1 MSGRS
6 AKGAFFHGSPQRQKP
21 CGRLRKQ
28 PVPSAPECSS
38 RRGLAAR
45 RRRRIL
51 GGLSRWLLAI
61 VLVLGLL
68 QGMVPG
74 LGASGSLQPAVRG
87 TPTKSLP
94 QSSEVLASRSIWSRP
109 ESYPLDQKPRADLY
123 RPSAEWIGRLIL
135 PTSQEI
141 AAAEAPRED
150 WVWIELE
157 QAPDLQQ
164 SLIGKRLRLQWADRP
179 ELQRLV
185 ETVTTTIRLGQ
196 EARQAAAEGNEVPI
210 RLDGRRVGPLQSL
223 AGARRRDDLTVA
235 LEAVSLEA
243 LTPEGGTLRI
253 ARPPVQIRGRRQG
266 LVTVVGP
273 AAGEDL
279 WRVRHFNPISG
290 RFDGES
296 ETLRIPALPPD
307 RYGRR
312 LLEPVGL
319 AASPLNSQGWLI
331 QGSPARDGVFTVQAL
346 TPYAWLELT
355 PSRVVRGTA
364 RSLGY
369 VRHDSWRAP
378 LRRGSLQTTALIP
391 DGVSPPAWALGDR
404 ALLMHLFGG
413 IGGKDGE
420 PVQGWTV
427 TGHFAFG
434 EAEVVRDSFTSRPRL
449 AIRYH
454 QIYANNPN
462 GIVSGSQDWSAYAGS
477 LQRGW
482 IGLRPFS
489 DVLVP
494 MGPEVLEAIELQAE
508 LMAARY
514 RSGDGRGV
522 ALVTPSTSCVQD
534 SAQALWIAIRQL
546 RLEGVKGPM
555 SELDRERLR
564 ELGLAFDHLLEPLG
578 PVRSDWERNAARVL
592 AATTSSS
599 SPSSGDKAP
608 FMASQSLHEALLSWR
623 SLLPRTAHDQFAAE
637 FLRAGLPLLALRTN
651 QIPGANPRL
660 EPVAPTALF
669 GALLGVSLLLGRLGD
684 GLFPLWNPGGQ
695 VAALV
700 IAVIYVG
707 TAVIVGLRSGLLPG
721 VWRWPSPRTM
731 LPGAARMFVPAF
743 AEELVFR
750 GLLLPS
756 ALDGVQPLE
765 LLPWMGL
772 SVGLSLA
779 WHGLAGRLSRQ
790 AQRRS
795 RSLESR
801 VLWQAALLGVGCTT
815 VYVVSGSLWWAVL
828 LHWVS
833 TVCQW
838 VALGGGRSAMAGGEL
853 NVVALS
859 RRRHLVTDQ
868 RGASDGDRDATGTGG

>member
-38 RRGLAAR
+38 RRVLAAR

-51 GGLSRWLLAI
+51 SGFSRWLLAT
-61 VLVLGLL
+61 VLALGLL
-68 QGMVPG
+68 QEMVPG
-74 LGASGSLQPAVRG
+74 LGASASLQPAARG
-87 TPTKSLP
+87 TPTTPLP
-94 QSSEVLASRSIWSRP
+94 QSSELLASRSIWSRT
-109 ESYPLDQKPRADLY
+109 ESYPLDQRPRADLY

-135 PTSQEI
+135 PTLQEI
-141 AAAEAPRED
+141 AAAEAPRDD

-157 QAPDLQQ
+157 QAPAEHQ
-164 SLIGKRLRLQWADRP
+164 SLIGNRLRLRWADRP
-179 ELQRLV
+179 QLQRLV
-185 ETVTTTIRLGQ
+185 ETVTTTFYVGK
-196 EARQAAAEGNEVPI
+196 EARQAAAEGNEVPS

-235 LEAVSLEA
+235 LEGVSLEA
-243 LTPEGGTLRI
+243 LTREGGTLRI
-253 ARPPVQIRGRRQG
+253 ARPPVQITGRWQG

-279 WRVRHFNPISG
+279 WQVRHFNPASG
-290 RFDGES
+290 GFDGES

-312 LLEPVGL
+312 MLDPDGL
-319 AASPLNSQGWLI
+319 AASPLNAQGWLI
-331 QGSPARDGVFTVQAL
+331 QGAPARDGIFTVQAL

-355 PSRVVRGTA
+355 PSRVVGGTA
-364 RSLGY
+364 PSLAY
-369 VRHDSWRAP
+369 IRHDSWRAP
-378 LRRGSLQTTALIP
+378 LQRGSLQSTALIP
-391 DGVSPPAWALGDR
+391 DGVSPQSWELGDR

-434 EAEVVRDSFTSRPRL
+434 EAEVVRDAFTGRPRL
-449 AIRYH
+449 TIRYH

-514 RSGDGRGV
+514 RSGEGRGV
-522 ALVTPSTSCVQD
+522 ALVTPATSCVQD

-564 ELGLAFDHLLEPLG
+564 ELGLAFEHLLEPLG
-578 PVRSDWERNAARVL
+578 PVRGDWSRNAARVL

-599 SPSSGDKAP
+599 SPGSGEAP
-608 FMASQSLHEALLSWR
+608 FIASQGLHDALLSWR
-623 SLLPRTAHDQFAAE
+623 SLLPRTAHDQFTAE

-669 GALLGVSLLLGRLGD
+669 GQLPGVSLLLGRLGD

-695 VAALV
+695 QASLV
-700 IAVIYVG
+700 IAVVYGG
-707 TAVIVGLRSGLLPG
+707 TALIISRRSGLLPG
-721 VWRWPSPRTM
+721 VQRWPPPRTL
-731 LPGAARMFVPAF
+731 LPGAARLFVPAF

-756 ALDGVQPLE
+756 ALDGVQPLVM
-765 LLPWMGL
+765 LPWMVLSIGL
-772 SVGLSLA
+772 FVA
-779 WHGLAGRLSRQ
+779 WHGLKGWLSRQ
-790 AQRRS
+790 APRRS
-795 RSLESR
+795 RSQNLR
-801 VLWQAALLGVGCTT
+801 VLLETALLGAACTLA
-815 VYVVSGSLWWAVL
+815 YVVSGSLWWAVL
-828 LHWVS
+828 LHWLS
-833 TVCQW
+833 TICQW
-838 VALGGGRSAMAGGEL
+838 VALGGGRPAVAGGEL

-859 RRRHLVTDQ
+859 RPLHHGTLHRA
-868 RGASDGDRDATGTGG
+868 GSAGDRDATGTGG